1 MAYDF
6 YAGSTFNF
14 TGSLQLVGPTVAGTS
29 GVNGNQPDFSQVTV
43 TAGMYDQTG
52 ETLLSAITVLNLAM
66 LSNPETNGLFTLN
79 ANAATTATWP
89 PGKAQFILQIIM
101 QDGSKLISDP
111 IWFRIKASP
120 IAQGGQQ

>member
-14 TGSLQLVGPTVAGTS
+14 AGTLQLVGETADGTS
-29 GVNGNQPDFSQVTV
+29 GTNGNQPDFSQVAV

-52 ETLLSAITVLNLAM
+52 ETLLGAITVLNN
-66 LSNPETNGLFTLN
+66 SVPSSPQSNGLFVLSVSADDT
-79 ANAATTATWP
+79 AAWP
-89 PGKAQFILQIIM
+89 LGKAQLILQVIM
-101 QDGSKLISDP
+101 QDGSKLLSDP

-120 IAQGGQQ
+120 IAQGGTQ